1 VHVVGHA
8 DGTDGVSVA
17 GPPTPEQAEELAA
30 ACRDLQIELVGA
42 PLS

>member
-17 GPPTPEQAEELAA
+17 GAPTPEQAEELAA
-30 ACRDLQIELVGA
+30 ACRDCQIELVGA
-42 PLS
+42 PPS